1 MKDESMIIKEAYLQE
16 EKDKIKNFLKKFS
29 LKLDSFITKTLYVE
43 NEYGEIIGTISCQ
56 DYIIK
61 DLAVDESYQSENV
74 ASLLINEMLNHF
86 RINNIHNYQ
95 VFTKPQYENI
105 FKSLGFK
112 RLVKTDKVV
121 LLEGGIISIDDELL
135 KIKKIINN
143 RFGEIN
149 ENSDIGCIVINGNP
163 ITNGHMYLI
172 EQASKNHK
180 MVILFVVEEDKS
192 DFTFEQRFSFAYLS
206 AMRLGNVCVVPSTK
220 YIVSTTTFPSYFLHD
235 NEISHQHSLIDALLF
250 NEYFINYLHIKKRYV
265 GTEMNEKMITYNDN
279 LQKVLKDKLIII
291 DRLKQNNKIISASTV
306 RKLLQENKYEEALEY
321 VPKEIGF
328 ILKSAASSIY
338 GNK

>member
-1 MKDESMIIKEAYLQE
+1 MIIKEAYLQE
-16 EKDKIKNFLKKFS
+16 EKDKIKIFLNKFA

-43 NEYGEIIGTISCQ
+43 NDNNEIIGTISCQ

-61 DLAVDESYQSENV
+61 DLAVDESYQSENI
-74 ASLLINEMLNHF
+74 ATLLVNEMINHF

-105 FKSLGFK
+105 FKNLGFK
-112 RLVKTDKVV
+112 QLVKTEKVV
-121 LLEGGIISIDDELL
+121 LLEGGIITIDDELL
-135 KIKKIINN
+135 KIKKILTN

-149 ENSDIGCIVINGNP
+149 ETSDIGCIVINGNP

-172 EQASKNHK
+172 EEASKNHK
-180 MVILFVVEEDKS
+180 IVILFVVEEDKS

-206 AMRLGNVCVVPSTK
+206 VMRLGNVCVVPSTK
-220 YIVSTTTFPSYFLHD
+220 YIVSMSTFPSYFLKD
-235 NEISHQHSLIDALLF
+235 ETEVSYQYSMIDALLF

-265 GTEMNEKMITYNDN
+265 GTEINEKMITYNDN

-291 DRLKQNNKIISASTV
+291 DRLKQNNEIVSASTV
-306 RKLLQENKYEEALEY
+306 RKLLKENNFEEAIKY
-321 VPKEIGF
+321 IPKEIAS
-328 ILKSAASSIY
+328 ILKSIVSSIY